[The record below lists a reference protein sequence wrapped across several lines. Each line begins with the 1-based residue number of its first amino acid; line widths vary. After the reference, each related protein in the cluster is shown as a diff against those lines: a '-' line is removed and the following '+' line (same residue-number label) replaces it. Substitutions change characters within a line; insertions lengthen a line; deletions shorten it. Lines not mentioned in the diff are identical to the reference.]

1 MRLTAT
7 NPNLIKGLTIHPKQI
22 KSPNEADIFRP
33 AGNNTKL
40 GGSTDYIGFLQKE
53 NKREKQNV
61 ITAKKWQG
69 QKFYSSTLIERETCP
84 TDCKVWSICYG
95 NSMGFAHRMQHGQEL
110 LDGMMWELKGLTVK
124 NRNKP
129 FVVRPHVLGDFY
141 SLEYVS
147 QWDKALS
154 EFPIN
159 VFGYTAYLPTSE
171 NSKYAEIGRAIIEL
185 RNKHKDR
192 FWIRQSGSDNHTMT
206 ALTYSNNNAQQQ
218 LANKT
223 AFICPQ
229 QTKKSKRFWMGDFQP
244 KKAKN
249 CASCG
254 LCWTTTKNVVFLEH

>member
-1 MRLTAT
+1 M
-7 NPNLIKGLTIHPKQI
+7 
-22 KSPNEADIFRP
+22 
-33 AGNNTKL
+33 
-40 GGSTDYIGFLQKE
+40 LQTL
-53 NKREKQNV
+53 QSV
-61 ITAKKWQG
+61 G
-69 QKFYSSTLIERETCP
+69 Q
-84 TDCKVWSICYG
+84 V
-95 NSMGFAHRMQHGQEL
+95 
-110 LDGMMWELKGLTVK
+110 
-124 NRNKP
+124 
-129 FVVRPHVLGDFY
+129 
-141 SLEYVS
+141 SLS
-147 QWDKALS
+147 
-154 EFPIN
+154 IN

-254 LCWTTTKNVVFLEH
+254 LCWTTTKNVVFLDH